1 MTTLLAYVWQRR
13 WCFFSGTI
21 LTLVGL
27 PLLHPFVRQALFGP
41 TIDDIPWCVWEDA
54 VRYRAHPERAEGSWL
69 QRTLIKAGWIK
80 AQRPPD
86 AQLSTPAAI
95 PVLLH
100 LAEDRDPLVRR
111 VALRH
116 LQWQRVPD
124 IEKVLPVFRAHL
136 QDSDPHCRLIAA
148 AGTFQIT
155 SDPEMAKVALAFLS
169 DPDSD
174 IRRDVAYILEAVAP
188 QDVDLFGPLATLA
201 DDPDYAVR
209 CHAVFAQRHFGK
221 RGVPILRKAMR
232 DPRPATRVWAIQ
244 TAAQLGKD
252 AAELIPDLLALQND
266 PNASVPQVN
275 INAVLTL
282 IDPEAFPV
290 APKADP

>member
-1 MTTLLAYVWQRR
+1 MRTAPIMTTLLAYVWQRR

-54 VRYRAHPERAEGSWL
+54 VCYRAHPERAEGSWL
-69 QRTLIKAGWIK
+69 KRTLIKAGWFK

-124 IEKVLPVFRAHL
+124 IEKVLPCFRAPH
-136 QDSDPHCRLIAA
+136 QASDPHCRLIAA

-188 QDVDLFGPLATLA
+188 QGDARSEAGDSRLGDTNRGATG
-201 DDPDYAVR
+201 
-209 CHAVFAQRHFGK
+209 QR
-221 RGVPILRKAMR
+221 RRRV
-232 DPRPATRVWAIQ
+232 DPRPAS
-244 TAAQLGKD
+244 AAKRSQCVR
-252 AAELIPDLLALQND
+252 P
-266 PNASVPQVN
+266 PS
-275 INAVLTL
+275 
-282 IDPEAFPV
+282 
-290 APKADP
+290 